1 MFDLI
6 RDSAFGN
13 LLNSL
18 SGGRILPFADQRQDY
33 VIPERYLSPS
43 SSRSGQTTRRGTPVP
58 SEKEG
63 KGEIGGDAESIL
75 DDRTQ
80 EVVMGSDVEKG
91 AVRVEKPEATEPFL
105 VDWDENDPDDP
116 R

>member
-6 RDSAFGN
+6 RDSTFGN

-33 VIPERYLSPS
+33 VVPERYLSPS

-63 KGEIGGDAESIL
+63 KGEIGGDAESIP

-80 EVVMGSDVEKG
+80 EVVVGSDVEKG
-91 AVRVEKPEATEPFL
+91 VVGVEKPEATGPFL